1 MKLFNKI
8 LLTVAIGMSLM
19 AVTGC
24 GSINPKDIEGAYK
37 NDERT
42 YYLYHSGAIETGNK
56 ERIEKF
62 EVYTTT
68 PKSNYKG
75 KQYYDYTPNIIIDNE
90 GNVCDQ
96 EIIGG
101 KQIIGKIDKNKLIIT
116 QARIGFSASLSEGE
130 YIKTDEKLP
139 TKEELKYTSFKASA
153 EKHRD
158 EAPKGVTTLSP
169 KFHELIKKQ
178 GKGWN

>member
-8 LLTVAIGMSLM
+8 LLTAAIGMSLM

-62 EVYTTT
+62 KVYTTT

-75 KQYYDYTPNIIIDNE
+75 KQYYDSTPKILIDNY

-96 EIIGG
+96 ELLGG
-101 KQIIGKIDKNKLIIT
+101 KKIIGKIFILNEFCSFISKSYFSCNFFII
-116 QARIGFSASLSEGE
+116 L
-130 YIKTDEKLP
+130 D
-139 TKEELKYTSFKASA
+139 
-153 EKHRD
+153 D
-158 EAPKGVTTLSP
+158 
-169 KFHELIKKQ
+169 IKKREF
-178 GKGWN
+178 KTF